1 MIMVKGANPARFGLP
16 ADPATDEACRRTAH
30 RVVTNRVIVAPS
42 AVQPEYLLEHL
53 Q

>member
-1 MIMVKGANPARFGLP
+1 MVMVKGANPAGFGLP
-16 ADPATDEACRRTAH
+16 ADPATDEAYRRMAH
-30 RVVTNRVIVAPS
+30 RVTNRVIVAPS